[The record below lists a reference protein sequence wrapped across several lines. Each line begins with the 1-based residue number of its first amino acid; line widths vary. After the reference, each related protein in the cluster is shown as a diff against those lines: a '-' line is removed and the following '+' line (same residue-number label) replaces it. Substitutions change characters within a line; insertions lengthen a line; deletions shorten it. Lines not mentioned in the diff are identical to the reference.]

1 MISIVIS
8 SRELGR
14 KNLGNLNTLLTS
26 LKHSLYDFNNVE
38 VIFKFDEDDILIE
51 ESLVQASLA
60 NPEINVKYFFSER
73 YGYLGLHKAYYEAF
87 EIMDPSSYIMV
98 ITADDFLFRANSN
111 WDEQLLK
118 NSSHLKNEPFI
129 VQDISRI
136 GQMHDTPIFSKK
148 LIELVTLGNSLS
160 VDGLLVDLCSFY
172 LEFNLNNYIVPLPE
186 IADRQTCNYD
196 WGHERW
202 NIEREEL
209 IRYLN
214 SQEYKDF
221 LNDKRE
227 IIKQYFK
234 I

>member
-14 KNLGNLNTLLTS
+14 KNLGNLSILLTS
-26 LKHSLYDFNNVE
+26 LKHSLYDFKNVE
-38 VIFKFDEDDILIE
+38 VIFKFDEDDTLAE

-98 ITADDFLFRANSN
+98 ITADDFLFRPNSN
-111 WDEQLLK
+111 WDKQLLE
-118 NSSHLKNEPFI
+118 NSISLKNEPFI
-129 VQDISRI
+129 VQDISLL

-160 VDGLLVDLCSFY
+160 VDGLLVGLCNFY
-172 LEFNLNNYIVPLPE
+172 LEHNLNKYIISLPE
-186 IADRQTCNYD
+186 IADRQTCAYD

-202 NIEREEL
+202 EVEREKL
-209 IRYLN
+209 VGYLN

-221 LNDKRE
+221 LNDKKE
-227 IIKQYFK
+227 ILKQYFK
-234 I
+234 L

>member
-1 MISIVIS
+1 MISIIIS

-14 KNLGNLNTLLTS
+14 KNLGSLNNLITS
-26 LKHSLYDFNNVE
+26 LKRSLYDFKNVE

-51 ESLVQASLA
+51 DKLIEAA
-60 NPEINVKYFFSER
+60 ANNPEINIKYFFSER
-73 YGYLGLHKAYYEAF
+73 YGYLGLHKAYYEAL
-87 EIMDPSSYIMV
+87 ELIDPNSYIIV
-98 ITADDFLFRANSN
+98 ITADDFIFRENSN
-111 WDEQLLK
+111 WDKQLLE
-118 NSSHLKNEPFI
+118 NSLHLKNEPFI

-148 LIELVTLGNSLS
+148 LIELITLGNSLS
-160 VDGLLVDLCSFY
+160 VDGLLVDLCNFY
-172 LEFNLNNYIVPLPE
+172 LEFDLNKYIVNLPE
-186 IADRQTCNYD
+186 IANRRTCDYD

-209 IRYLN
+209 IKYLN

-221 LNDKRE
+221 LNDKKE

-234 I
+234 L